1 MTTKLTNA
9 DLVKAAL
16 MSGGMNA
23 VINGLINWF
32 QVKGKSEIFLT
43 VDSISNTEHTVLGG
57 AVILAS
63 SLAAILTIIS
73 YFTLK
78 TANKPAFY
86 PRGFWLTI
94 RNAFF
99 AFGVMVT
106 LSIILQR
113 MAGAVTVTPL
123 VAVIVTG
130 LIAGVVAGVVDY
142 MTKTELIN

>member
-1 MTTKLTNA
+1 MTTKLPNA

-32 QVKGKSEIFLT
+32 QVRGKSEIFLT
-43 VDSISNTEHTVLGG
+43 VDSISTTEHTVLGG
-57 AVILAS
+57 AVILAA

-78 TANKPAFY
+78 IENKPAFY
-86 PRGFWLTI
+86 PKGLWLTI

-113 MAGAVTVTPL
+113 MAGAVTVAPFT
-123 VAVIVTG
+123 AVIITG
-130 LIAGVVAGVVDY
+130 LVAGVVAGMVDY